1 MQYIKAKFM
10 KDEKPTGRAYTYACE
25 TEVKPGD
32 IVTNDKGSKLTVV
45 DEPVDAAWI
54 MAYGADK
61 VGVVKKYVEQTE
73 YRIVDIRDAN
83 TRQTRTDGRYPLR
96 IGRIVKEPK
105 PHLGIPMVIEY
116 LRNSDGSDYSGM
128 NLRTSRVCASYVN
141 YKHNLVV
148 ETMNS
153 TYEFEPIKSESEE
166 QNG

>member
-1 MQYIKAKFM
+1 MQYIKAKFENS
-10 KDEKPTGRAYTYACE
+10 KRSYTYRTE
-25 TEVKPGD
+25 DEVKPGD

-45 DEPVDAAWI
+45 DEPIDAAWI

-61 VGVVKKYVEQTE
+61 VGVVKKYVEPTE

-116 LRNSDGSDYSGM
+116 LRNADGSDYSGM
-128 NLRTSRVCASYVN
+128 YLRTSHVCGWFIN
-141 YKHNLVV
+141 EKDNIVV
-148 ETMNS
+148 ETVNS
-153 TYEFEPIKSESEE
+153 AYEFEPIKAESEE
-166 QNG
+166 